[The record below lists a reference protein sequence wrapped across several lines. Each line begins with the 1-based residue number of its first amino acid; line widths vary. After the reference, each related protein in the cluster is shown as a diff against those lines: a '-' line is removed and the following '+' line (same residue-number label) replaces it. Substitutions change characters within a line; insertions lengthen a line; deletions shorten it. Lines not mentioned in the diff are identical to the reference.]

1 MRRRDE
7 EFCAEKGL
15 RDSKVWSRGQP
26 TRHRHQTRHCTSTN
40 SAAHCWGMSS
50 ARSQSYDAPQ
60 IVPLLPHFDLPKNR
74 ELELP
79 PPQGLSLKPPT
90 LSHNSTFSSRSPYS

>member
-15 RDSKVWSRGQP
+15 RDSKVSSRGQP

-50 ARSQSYDAPQ
+50 ARSRSYDAPQ
-60 IVPLLPHFDLPKNR
+60 IGLP
-74 ELELP
+74 
-79 PPQGLSLKPPT
+79 LKPPT
-90 LSHNSTFSSRSPYS
+90 LSHNSTFSSRSSYS